1 MGKIVGL
8 TGNEA
13 AAEAMRQINPDVVA
27 AYPITPQ
34 TEAMHKFSEFVADG
48 LVHTELVLVESE
60 HSAMSATVGAAAAG
74 SRAMTATSS
83 QGLALMHEILYIAA
97 SLRLPIVMPM
107 VNRALS
113 GPINIHNDHSDSMG
127 SRDAGWI
134 QLFAENSQE
143 VYDNVLM
150 AVRIAEHPDVLTPVM
165 VCYDGF
171 IISHTMERLEILE
184 DEVAQKF
191 VGEYNPAYKLLDVNN
206 PITIGPLDLQDYYFE
221 HRRAQYEGMKNA
233 PRVIREVSKEFA
245 TLTGREYDLFEVT
258 NPNAEM
264 FIVCLGSVAGTIKHV
279 LNQMGEAGK
288 KFGVVKIRSYRPF
301 PRTELA
307 EILKKAR
314 AVAVIDKSISF
325 GLPGG
330 PLYNDV
336 EAALFHGGIQ
346 VPMVDYIAG
355 LGGRDISPEQVK
367 KLLEEVEETATTGKA
382 KAEVRWIGL
391 REKGKEAELI
401 V

>member
-1 MGKIVGL
+1 MGNVKGL

-48 LVHTELVLVESE
+48 LVDSELVLVESE
-60 HSAMSATVGAAAAG
+60 HSAMSATVGASAAG

-97 SLRLPIVMPM
+97 STRLPIVMPM

-150 AVRIAEHPDVLTPVM
+150 GIRIAEHKDVLTPVM

-171 IISHTMERLEILE
+171 IISHTMERVEILD
-184 DEVAQKF
+184 DEAAKKF
-191 VGEYNPAYKLLDVNN
+191 VGTYDPVIKLLDHDN

-233 PRVIREVSKEFA
+233 PRVIKEVSEEFGK
-245 TLTGREYDLFEVT
+245 LSGRNYDFIEVT
-258 NPNAEM
+258 NPDADIFFVVM
-264 FIVCLGSVAGTIKHV
+264 GSAAGTLKHV
-279 LNQMGEAGK
+279 IFENNISNV
-288 KFGVVKIRSYRPF
+288 GVLKIRSYRPF
-301 PRTELA
+301 PRK
-307 EILKKAR
+307 EIADALNNAK
-314 AVAVIDKSISF
+314 AVAVLDKSLSF

-336 EAALFHGGIQ
+336 EAALYHHGVQ
-346 VPMVDYIAG
+346 TPMVDYIVG
-355 LGGRDISPEQVK
+355 LGGRDLSPDQVEK
-367 KLLEEVEETATTGKA
+367 MFEEMESVKSAGKA
-382 KAEVRWIGL
+382 DQEVRWVGL
-391 REKGKEAELI
+391 REKGKEKELI

>member
-1 MGKIVGL
+1 
-8 TGNEA
+8 
-13 AAEAMRQINPDVVA
+13 
-27 AYPITPQ
+27 
-34 TEAMHKFSEFVADG
+34 FVADG
-48 LVHTELVLVESE
+48 LVHTEMVLVESE

-143 VYDNVLM
+143 VYDNLIM
-150 AVRIAEHPDVLTPVM
+150 GIRIAEHHDVLTPVM

-184 DEVAQKF
+184 DEEVKKF
-191 VGEYNPAYKLLDVNN
+191 VGEYKPAYALLDVNN

-233 PRVIREVSKEFA
+233 PRVMKEVAEEFA
-245 TLTGREYDLFEVT
+245 KLSGRKYDFIEVT
-258 NPNAEM
+258 NPDAENM
-264 FIVCLGSVAGTIKHV
+264 IVCLGSVAGTIKHV
-279 LNQMGEAGK
+279 LNEMGADAK
-288 KFGVVKIRSYRPF
+288 KYGVVKIRSYRPF
-301 PRTELA
+301 PRKELA
-307 EILKKAR
+307 EALKNAKA
-314 AVAVIDKSISF
+314 VGVIDKSISF

-336 EAALFHGGIQ
+336 EAALFHEG
-346 VPMVDYIAG
+346 VKLPMVDYIAG
-355 LGGRDISPEQVK
+355 LGGRDVSPDQVK
-367 KLLEEVEETATTGKA
+367 KIYEELDEVKSRGTAP
-382 KAEVRWIGL
+382 AEVRWVGL
-391 REKGKEAELI
+391 REKGKEHELI